1 MPAGR
6 KGGRKLALLESS
18 SEDERSPAPNTR
30 CSRSSSP
37 GFSPG
42 LEVLSQVQLPEAARG
57 RKRTLVTDSSS
68 EEEENGSGKK
78 NANGVGAFQSRKCCW
93 VVECNFV

>member
-18 SEDERSPAPNTR
+18 SEDERSPAANTR

-78 NANGVGAFQSRKCCW
+78 KAIARGLPVQKMLLGS
-93 VVECNFV
+93 

>member
-1 MPAGR
+1 MPAAAR
-6 KGGRKLALLESS
+6 KGGRKLAMLESS
-18 SEDERSPAPNTR
+18 SEDERSPAAPNSR

-57 RKRTLVTDSSS
+57 RKRALVTDSSS
-68 EEEENGSGKK
+68 EEEEDESGKK
-78 NANGVGAFQSRKCCW
+78 NAN
-93 VVECNFV
+93 VVTRLVPKL

>member
-1 MPAGR
+1 MPAAAR
-6 KGGRKLALLESS
+6 KGGRKLAMLESS
-18 SEDERSPAPNTR
+18 SEDERSPAPNNR

-57 RKRTLVTDSSS
+57 RKRALVTDSSS
-68 EEEENGSGKK
+68 EEEENDSGKNK
-78 NANGVGAFQSRKCCW
+78 AKRSAKQLRTNVINALACC
-93 VVECNFV
+93 

>member
-30 CSRSSSP
+30 CSRSSSPGP

-78 NANGVGAFQSRKCCW
+78 NANARGLPVQKMLSGS
-93 VVECNFV
+93 